1 VLDLASILK
10 LEPARRAWNGVP
22 FLLAR
27 PSVAD
32 LLTLTEINARNPEEA
47 RLWSISRHL
56 LDSNGCRVFPDAE
69 AVKACP
75 APFAAA
81 LITMIEE
88 LYGEGLD

>member
-1 VLDLASILK
+1 MLDLASILK
-10 LEPARRAWNGVP
+10 LEPARREWKGVP

-32 LLTLTEINARNPEEA
+32 LLTLTEINGRDAAQA

-56 LDSNGCRVFPDAE
+56 LHPDGSRVFDTPE
-69 AVKACP
+69 AAAACP
-75 APFAAA
+75 AAFAAA
-81 LITMIEE
+81 LIPMIEH